1 MPSLCDNLHLADA
14 GTQQVSALRGIVL
27 QKYENAG

>member
-1 MPSLCDNLHLADA
+1 MPSLCDNLHLTDA

-27 QKYENAG
+27 QKSENAG